1 MSFAVKPD
9 GAAFV
14 EPPIAE
20 AKGWVAGRSYPAER
34 PLLDLCQAVPS
45 YPPAEDLRE
54 HLAGRVRLFETAQYT
69 SITGIEP
76 LREAL
81 AAHMA
86 GVYGSATGAGA
97 IRTRHLQVT
106 AGCHHAHR
114 LALMALPRPGEDSSR
129 VGEGQSVSVSVE

>member
-34 PLLDLCQAVPS
+34 PLLDLCQAVPI

-69 SITGIEP
+69 AITGLDP

-97 IRTRHLQVT
+97 IGPRNVLVT
-106 AGCHHAHR
+106 DGCNQAYHP
-114 LALMALPRPGEDSSR
+114 ALMALARCGAEVILPLT
-129 VGEGQSVSVSVE
+129 

>member
-1 MSFAVKPD
+1 MSFAVNPD
-9 GAAFV
+9 VAAVV

-45 YPPAEDLRE
+45 YPPAEELRE

-69 SITGIEP
+69 AITGIQP

-81 AAHMA
+81 AAHMSSA
-86 GVYGSATGAGA
+86 YGGTTGAGGIGA
-97 IRTRHLQVT
+97 DNVLVT
-106 AGCHHAHR
+106 AGCN
-114 LALMALPRPGEDSSR
+114 
-129 VGEGQSVSVSVE
+129 Q